1 MYSRIYNFSNNT
13 YKNII
18 CLDSYIVYKHKI
30 NIDTDN
36 ISKDISKIILYSNNQ
51 NSSCQSSY
59 GISNI

>member
-1 MYSRIYNFSNNT
+1 MYNFSNNS

-30 NIDTDN
+30 NIDIDTDN
-36 ISKDISKIILYSNNQ
+36 ISKDINKIILYSNNQ